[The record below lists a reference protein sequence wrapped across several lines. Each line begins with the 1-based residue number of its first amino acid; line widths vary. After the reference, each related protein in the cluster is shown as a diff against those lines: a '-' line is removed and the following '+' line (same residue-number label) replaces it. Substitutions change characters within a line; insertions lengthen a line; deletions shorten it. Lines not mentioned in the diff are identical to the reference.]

1 MSFRNRMFISSIQYT
16 PYQRHTTPN
25 FQGRKAPIGLDYV
38 LKNHMS
44 LLPERVSN
52 QVKKI
57 ISQNSTQ
64 TPTLK
69 DIHKQ
74 IYSPLLECKTLAEAQ
89 KLFPEF
95 ANMSEADISF
105 KRITGNIK
113 KLKTSGA
120 LENNF
125 SLKMLQ
131 EFWGNLKSQDEV
143 AKELGLKDRS
153 AIQWVLQKIGFV
165 NYKSN
170 YKTLLMSSDPETR
183 AVISAKTVAW
193 NAAHP
198 DLMYAKNKH
207 AAQFCKTQEYRDAH
221 SLRMKEYDKAHP
233 ERREKISAYD
243 KKVWDL
249 CPEIKAAMT
258 DYKNAQSNAVKAIL
272 NKQAH
277 KDKLTTDEKR
287 IIKSF
292 YKGFWQNYPELR
304 QVFKEAHAKVKK
316 EM

>member
-1 MSFRNRMFISSIQYT
+1 MLVSSVQYS
-16 PYQRHTTPN
+16 PYSKFTAPN
-25 FQGRKAPIGLDYV
+25 FQRRTTPIDFNYILQNHTAKLPKRV
-38 LKNHMS
+38 LN
-44 LLPERVSN
+44 RV
-52 QVKKI
+52 QELR
-57 ISQNSTQ
+57 SQNSTQ

-69 DIHKQ
+69 DVHKQ
-74 IYSPLLECKTLAEAQ
+74 IYAPLLECKTLDEAK

-95 ANMSEADISF
+95 ADITEANISF

-113 KLKTSGA
+113 KLKESGK
-120 LENNF
+120 LEDNF

-131 EFWGNLKSQDEV
+131 EFWANLKSQDEV

-165 NYKSN
+165 NYSSN

-183 AVISAKTVAW
+183 AIISAKTTAW

-198 DLMYAKNKH
+198 DLMLAKNKH
-207 AAQFCKTQEYRDAH
+207 AAQFCKTPEYREAH
-221 SLRMKEYDKAHP
+221 SIRMKEYDKTHP

-249 CPEIKAAMT
+249 CPEIKIAMT
-258 DYKNAQSNAVKAIL
+258 NYKNTQSNAVQAIL

-277 KDKLTTDEKR
+277 KEKLTTEEKR
-287 IIKSF
+287 IIKGF
-292 YKGFWQNYPELR
+292 YKGFWQNHPELR

-316 EM
+316 ENNK